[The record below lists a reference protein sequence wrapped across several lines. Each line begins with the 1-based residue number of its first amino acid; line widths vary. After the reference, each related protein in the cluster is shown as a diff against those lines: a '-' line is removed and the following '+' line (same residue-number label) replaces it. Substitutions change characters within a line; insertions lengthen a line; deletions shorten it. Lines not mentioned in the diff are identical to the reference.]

1 MRDAVAYAKAL
12 TGAEAPREDAR
23 LVDFDVIFLRNNP
36 NAGGDE
42 GDRFNPALDFGRR
55 LKQLGVLVLNDPDGL
70 SRAGS
75 KMYLAGFPVELR
87 PKTLITR
94 SMERVRAFLREL
106 DGPAIIKPLAGFG
119 GKNVFYVA
127 RGQSAN
133 LQQMISTVR
142 RAGYVIVQEY
152 LPAVAKG
159 DKRVLLLG
167 GVPLEV
173 GEPWPRTN
181 GCAPRTISGTTCTSA
196 ASRRRT
202 DFSEAERRICDLLR
216 PRLVA
221 DGLYFV
227 GVDLVGD
234 KILEINVFAPGGI
247 ANINDLYEID
257 VGDRHHSRPGAQGR
271 AALGLPRADPAA
283 RLHAR
288 LVSRG
293 TFPRPKG
300 ASGPR
305 GIEGGGSSS
314 RSPPLGAFAGA
325 WSAVDV
331 VADHAP
337 AKAACGGER
346 RVEGWPWIPHVT
358 TAMGARSRIE
368 RDYS

>member
-1 MRDAVAYAKAL
+1 MRICFVVNSARTQKASYTTLHLAFAAYRRGHDVAFAPVDAFSQGEGADIVAEVVRPKPGRLRDAAAYAKAL
-12 TGAEAPREDAR
+12 TAADAPREAAR
-23 LVDFDVIFLRNNP
+23 MVDFDVIFLRNNP
-36 NAGGDE
+36 NAGAVD

-55 LKQLGVLVLNDPDGL
+55 LKQLGVRVVNDPDGL

-87 PKTLITR
+87 PKTLVTR
-94 SMERVRAFLREL
+94 SIERVRAFLREL

-133 LQQMISTVR
+133 VQQMISTVR

-167 GVPLEV
+167 GAPLEV
-173 GEPWPRTN
+173 G
-181 GCAPRTISGTTCTSA
+181 GVVA
-196 ASRRRT
+196 AYKRMRPKDDIRNNIHVGGSRRRT
-202 DFSEAERRICDLLR
+202 DFSEAERRICDLLQ

-247 ANINDLYEID
+247 ANIDDLYEID
-257 VGDRHHSRPGAQGR
+257 VGTAIIRDLERKVE
-271 AALGLPRADPAA
+271 L
-283 RLHAR
+283 
-288 LVSRG
+288 
-293 TFPRPKG
+293 
-300 ASGPR
+300 
-305 GIEGGGSSS
+305 
-314 RSPPLGAFAGA
+314 RSVYPEPI
-325 WSAVDV
+325 
-331 VADHAP
+331 P
-337 AKAACGGER
+337 
-346 RVEGWPWIPHVT
+346 PHVFMR
-358 TAMGARSRIE
+358 A
-368 RDYS
+368 

>member
-1 MRDAVAYAKAL
+1 M
-12 TGAEAPREDAR
+12 
-23 LVDFDVIFLRNNP
+23 
-36 NAGGDE
+36 
-42 GDRFNPALDFGRR
+42 
-55 LKQLGVLVLNDPDGL
+55 LNDPDGL

-87 PKTLITR
+87 PKTLVTR

-173 GEPWPRTN
+173 G
-181 GCAPRTISGTTCTSA
+181 GVVA
-196 ASRRRT
+196 AYKRMRPKDDIRNNIHVGGSRKRT

-257 VGDRHHSRPGAQGR
+257 VATAIIRDLERKVELRSVYP
-271 AALGLPRADPAA
+271 DPI
-283 RLHAR
+283 
-288 LVSRG
+288 
-293 TFPRPKG
+293 P
-300 ASGPR
+300 
-305 GIEGGGSSS
+305 
-314 RSPPLGAFAGA
+314 
-325 WSAVDV
+325 
-331 VADHAP
+331 
-337 AKAACGGER
+337 
-346 RVEGWPWIPHVT
+346 PHVFMR
-358 TAMGARSRIE
+358 A
-368 RDYS
+368 